1 VRPGPARVHVRT
13 APTSVA
19 ARRALVA
26 SGPVH
31 RRFGD
36 RYRPSHEPAVAAA
49 AAPGRRSECPRS
61 APTMKGRPT
70 HFRGRRATFR
80 SQLQLLLL
88 LLLLLLVPR
97 PGNRPIRL
105 RILTVPAT
113 ATARPGSK
121 SRRNRRSSDADRGR
135 RVRCDRD
142 HAFLIVVPARGHAL
156 SGDGAGRRFAGSPIR
171 PRRRGPE
178 CSSLSAGGAS
188 LYQERSDPGSWM
200 SGVTRVHPSTRSRSA
215 PAPTSG
221 FRSDWRHI
229 DEIFKCS

>member
-61 APTMKGRPT
+61 APTMKGRPA

-97 PGNRPIRL
+97 PGNRPVRL

-156 SGDGAGRRFAGSPIR
+156 SGDGAGRRFADSP
-171 PRRRGPE
+171 PTTGPGMQLAVRRWCVALPGTVGPGLVDVRRHPGPPE
-178 CSSLSAGGAS
+178 HSVTVRAGADVRVPLRLAS
-188 LYQERSDPGSWM
+188 HR
-200 SGVTRVHPSTRSRSA
+200 
-215 PAPTSG
+215 
-221 FRSDWRHI
+221 
-229 DEIFKCS
+229 

>member
-61 APTMKGRPT
+61 APTMKGRPARS
-70 HFRGRRATFR
+70 RGRRATFR
-80 SQLQLLLL
+80 GQLQLLLL
-88 LLLLLLVPR
+88 LLLLLLAPR

-105 RILTVPAT
+105 RILTIPAT
-113 ATARPGSK
+113 VTARPGSK
-121 SRRNRRSSDADRGR
+121 SREIGVRVTRTAVGESGAIATTHSSSSCPRVAMRYRGME
-135 RVRCDRD
+135 RV
-142 HAFLIVVPARGHAL
+142 
-156 SGDGAGRRFAGSPIR
+156 AGSPIR

-200 SGVTRVHPSTRSRSA
+200 SGVTPGPPEHSVTVRAGADVRVPLRLASYR
-215 PAPTSG
+215 
-221 FRSDWRHI
+221 
-229 DEIFKCS
+229 